1 MRATLALVRVAWLT
15 ATSYR
20 LSFALSLLAVAV
32 SVVPIYYV
40 ANALQGTM
48 ANVIRGEGAGYF
60 GFVLLGLVGYNLAVA
75 AANSLPAAI
84 AAGIGSGT
92 LESLLAT
99 PASTPAVLAGLGGYG
114 LLWAGIRALVLFA
127 GGLAL
132 GVHVTW
138 QGLPLAMLVLLLVVI
153 AYVAIGM
160 LDAAVVVVFRTRT
173 PLVAATLTASALL
186 GGVYF
191 PSTAVPAWL
200 AHLTP
205 CDSGTYG
212 ARILRRILLEGAPAG
227 MVGGDLL
234 MLVALCAV
242 LASAGAA
249 ALTFALG
256 HARRS
261 GTLGQY

>member
-1 MRATLALVRVAWLT
+1 MRAILALMRVAWLT
-15 ATSYR
+15 AISYR
-20 LSFALSLLAVAV
+20 LSFVLSLGAVAL

-60 GFVLLGLVGYNLAVA
+60 GFVLFGLVGYNLAVA

-84 AAGIGSGT
+84 ASGIGSGT

-114 LLWAGIRALVLFA
+114 LVWAWLRALVLFA

-132 GVHVTW
+132 GVHVNW
-138 QGLPLAMLVLLLVVI
+138 SGLPLAMVALLLVVI
-153 AYVAIGM
+153 AYLAIGM

-173 PLVAATLTASALL
+173 PLVAFTLTASALL

-205 CDSGTYG
+205 FVPLSHG
-212 ARILRRILLEGAPAG
+212 ARILRRILLESAPAG
-227 MVGGDLL
+227 VVGWDLL
-234 MLVALCAV
+234 MLVAECAV
-242 LASAGAA
+242 LLSAGVA